1 MRRPT
6 TDQLPPK
13 LEAVLVRLCKQAPAP
28 LNITK
33 AVKLPYLVDVLACR
47 VLGREIT
54 EGHHET
60 WEHGVVTSEAWHY
73 LHSCPVASAFSV
85 HTIPFSEE
93 IRIEVL
99 GTSSADD
106 LLSEEERRIVD
117 FAAEEYSLLQAW
129 ELGLMTKRMNPGV
142 SAWGRNHGAS
152 VGADAFER
160 MSPDYL
166 EMADMVDG
174 VSLAQLR
181 REGERIQSPEDA
193 VA

>member
-1 MRRPT
+1 MRHQT
-6 TDQLPPK
+6 ADQLPPK
-13 LEAVLVRLCKQAPAP
+13 LEAVLVRLCKKAPAP

-33 AVKLPYLVDVLACR
+33 AVKLPYLVDVLACQ

-73 LHSCPVASAFSV
+73 LRSCPTASSLSV
-85 HTIPFSEE
+85 HPVPFSEE
-93 IRIEVL
+93 IRVEASEA
-99 GTSSADD
+99 SSADD
-106 LLSEEERRIVD
+106 FLTDDERRIVD
-117 FAAEEYSLLQAW
+117 FAAEEYSLLQAG

-142 SAWGRNHGAS
+142 SAWGRNHRAS
-152 VGADAFER
+152 VGPDAFER

-166 EMADMVDG
+166 EMAEMVDG
-174 VSLAQLR
+174 VSLAQLP
-181 REGERIQSPEDA
+181 REGELIRSPEDA